1 MEIVAEIG
9 QNHNGDL
16 NLAFELIH
24 TAKECGADV
33 AKFQLYDA
41 RALFPK
47 RNNEW
52 YEYNCKTELSREQ
65 FSLLAKECK
74 MVGIEFLV
82 SVFDV
87 ERVSWAEEVGVRRYK
102 VASRSI
108 NDKELLQAVTRT
120 GKPMIVSLGMWKGVQ
135 FPVIEGAKK
144 VDFLYCISKYPTPL
158 SDVKM
163 ASVDFNKYSGF
174 SDHTV
179 GISAALVAFSRGA
192 RILEKHFTLDKEM
205 YGPDH
210 SVSMTPDELRQLNKF
225 RIKISQCL

>member
-16 NLAFELIH
+16 NLAFELVH
-24 TAKECGADV
+24 AAKECGADV

-144 VDFLYCISKYPTPL
+144 VDF
-158 SDVKM
+158 
-163 ASVDFNKYSGF
+163 SG
-174 SDHTV
+174 V
-179 GISAALVAFSRGA
+179 
-192 RILEKHFTLDKEM
+192 LEKPGRLVVALRTPQKWS
-205 YGPDH
+205 P
-210 SVSMTPDELRQLNKF
+210 VSLQEVQDRIDQLMGNIQSIQRQVEDG
-225 RIKISQCL
+225 SE